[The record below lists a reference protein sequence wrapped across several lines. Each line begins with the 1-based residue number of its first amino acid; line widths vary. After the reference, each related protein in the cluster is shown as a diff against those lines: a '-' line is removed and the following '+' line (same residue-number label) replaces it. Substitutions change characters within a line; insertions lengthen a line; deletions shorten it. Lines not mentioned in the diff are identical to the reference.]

1 MLPSELVDRF
11 AISLG
16 VAGDDHRRVEAGI
29 LFELRYN
36 LTAGH
41 SFLPKEKLAAATA
54 QLLSVDVDTVN
65 AGLDR
70 LAEGERVV
78 LETLAGIPVIY
89 LPELAEA
96 EAYTAMRLLQF
107 AADHK
112 KTPPDLDKMV
122 RIAASESGLTYSAQ
136 QEQAIRMQPPVACWW
151 LPAAPA
157 PARPASSTAS
167 CPSLTRWGWSASW
180 RPLRAVRP
188 SGSRR
193 SRAGRPAPS
202 TGCWRRAST
211 PTPA

>member
-1 MLPSELVDRF
+1 M
-11 AISLG
+11 
-16 VAGDDHRRVEAGI
+16 AGDDHRRVEAGI

-78 LETLAGIPVIY
+78 PETLAGIPVIY

-122 RIAASESGLTYSAQ
+122 RIAASESGLTYSTQ
-136 QEQAIRMQPPVACWW
+136 QEQAIRDA
-151 LPAAPA
+151 
-157 PARPASSTAS
+157 AS
-167 CPSLTRWGWSASW
+167 CGCAGGHR
-180 RPLRAVRP
+180 RPRHRQDQHRQRHPVPL
-188 SGSRR
+188 
-193 SRAGRPAPS
+193 
-202 TGCWRRAST
+202 
-211 PTPA
+211 